1 MPLIGTV
8 LKPLPKS
15 VLIPLGLTTAASA
28 TNAAI
33 LDKMFGSGTMT
44 LKISNEEM
52 KDMIKIV
59 KHLEESALLIIGV
72 SKEIKNEAKNTW
84 TKELW
89 QQVKA
94 QLEQARAF
102 NAPSPFNWFVNS
114 KVLSRW
120 T

>member
-1 MPLIGTV
+1 MIGTV
-8 LKPLPKS
+8 LKPLAKS
-15 VLIPLGLTTAASA
+15 VLIPLGLTAAASA
-28 TNAAI
+28 TNALI

-44 LKISNEEM
+44 LKMSNEEM

-59 KHLEESALLIIGV
+59 KYFEESALLIIGV
-72 SKEIKNEAKNTW
+72 SKEIKNEAKNIW

-94 QLEQARAF
+94 QLELDRAF
-102 NAPSPFNWFVNS
+102 NAPSSFNWFVNS